1 MQERPPELVLGVV
14 VDDVLG
20 IVVDVDIEDMLVDAE
35 PPLPAPPA
43 PPVASSADFD
53 EQPLEITAATRSAA
67 TPRKGR
73 GEIIP

>member
-1 MQERPPELVLGVV
+1 MLGVV

-43 PPVASSADFD
+43 PPVVSFESD

-73 GEIIP
+73 GEFIP